1 MVIFNTKA
9 IRLAFNYVKW
19 FSNFKPLLN
28 LVNFRRL
35 TGDVAVVR
43 YVSVAKLS
51 ILILGGRKVIIYIS
65 RTYYYLQTL
74 INLVYKESLVA
85 IKVT

>member
-1 MVIFNTKA
+1 MVIFNIKA